1 MSGVVDFLFVYH
13 DKFLL
18 SAANIYLN
26 RLMGKD
32 GLGHFADVL
41 EDDVL
46 VVFPKP
52 RYAVACQ
59 FPVVP
64 SHGAH
69 AFVFIEKGAAFAPY
83 A

>member
-1 MSGVVDFLFVYH
+1 
-13 DKFLL
+13 
-18 SAANIYLN
+18 
-26 RLMGKD
+26 MGKD
-32 GLGHFADVL
+32 GLRHFADVL

-59 FPVVP
+59 FSIVP

-69 AFVFIEKGAAFAPY
+69 AFVFVEKGAAFAPY